1 MNTNKTVLSLAL
13 ISALGAAAVAPQ
25 ASAVIL
31 SDGQYHVYVN
41 VTPVTS
47 TGSGQTLYDF
57 GTDGAW
63 NSSFS
68 FGGAVPASDN
78 LGSYGLTD
86 NGATSG
92 TGQGSSINGDGYAG
106 HWVIVVAGTSVTF
119 QSFSQDT
126 IFNTALGDF
135 AQYGTGQYGMVSG
148 TGTIDQTTGMMSIT
162 PTGRLAATNSPV
174 LTDIS
179 WNIDDCDMSLTG
191 CANNGNTVWSALT
204 TGTATSYSPT
214 GVATTING
222 AAVTALG
229 DVDSDGFADYSAILV
244 SGGRLGS
251 AWINFGASYFE
262 TYNVRI
268 ESNTII
274 ESWVPVPPAIWLF
287 GSGILGLGAMARRKR
302 RHDFDT

>member
-31 SDGQYHVYVN
+31 TDGMYNVYVN

-68 FGGAVPASDN
+68 FGGAVPASGN

-106 HWVIVVAGTSVTF
+106 FWSIIVSGTSVTF
-119 QSFSQDT
+119 QSFAQDT

-135 AQYGTGQYGMVSG
+135 AQYGTVTGA
-148 TGTIDQTTGMMSIT
+148 GTIDQTTGAMTIT

-174 LTDIS
+174 LTDNS
-179 WNIDDCDMSLTG
+179 WNIDDCDASFIG
-191 CANNGNTVWSALT
+191 CVDNGNTAWSALA
-204 TGTATSYSPT
+204 TGTATSYSAT
-214 GVATTING
+214 GVAITING
-222 AAVTALG
+222 AAITSLG

-251 AWINFGASYFE
+251 AWINWGASYFE